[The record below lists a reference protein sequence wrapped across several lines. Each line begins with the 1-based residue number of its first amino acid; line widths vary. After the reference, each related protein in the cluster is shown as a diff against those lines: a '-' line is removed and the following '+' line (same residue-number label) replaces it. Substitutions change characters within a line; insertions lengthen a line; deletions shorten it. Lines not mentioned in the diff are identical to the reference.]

1 MSDSQGAE
9 MGSPDQHA
17 YHHQEQQHQ
26 MQQQMQQ
33 HEQQMQQ
40 HHQQQMQQQ
49 APGGGHHHVYGE
61 GVSAPVYDHG
71 GIVQHQQQQA
81 GAHPTQHHQDH
92 GGHPNGQYYP
102 GHHQGNYQQYHQDQ
116 QNAAQVSYDFAAY
129 QHPPPPQDAHAAQ
142 AAPYAIGGAAQNPAA
157 MTGVSYAMGPIPP
170 AVPVVPVITHAPI
183 TTPIPVIH
191 PDEGKKRKRFTNE
204 EKEAVKKGVEQYGP
218 GDWKTVRAHYIGIL
232 HGRTAVNIKDCF
244 RTMVR
249 RGDLPENWGQEAKK
263 RRKQARK
270 EGKLFGFY
278 NTPLSMTPVGAGA
291 GAAVTVAAAT
301 SLPVGATTAVLQHNH
316 NRISSAV
323 AGTMGETPTDV
334 SLPGPNP
341 AATHQHYTPVP
352 TAQPP
357 SITQVPYNAAAEDH
371 THTRRRP
378 KSLIK
383 RRKFSKEE
391 KTVLIEGIEKLGVG
405 NWKMILEEYAD
416 TFGGR
421 TGQQLK
427 DLYRTMV
434 RLGQIP
440 KVEES
445 DESKVK
451 RKKKCAEYAR
461 EARAKKKAKMEKDFS
476 ANAKSAEAAV
486 KAAEQQHQEHVTQP
500 EGVDPNYGTAYAQP
514 QPMWNL
520 IPAHAAPIHPVGY
533 SQPQHQE
540 YVYNPGYHQQYDPTA
555 TTYNAAAYGGYHQAN
570 QQSQQQQSGA
580 GQESEEGYYHWNVL
594 WPKLLERGWAKL
606 RANGLQKQELQVEY
620 IFVLPSRDPRH
631 GTHGVD
637 YFGSEDEVVDYV
649 RSEHAKQRAENEA
662 GAVAATE
669 AANALAAEDEHH
681 PV

>member
-1 MSDSQGAE
+1 MSDPQAYLGAE

-33 HEQQMQQ
+33 QQM
-40 HHQQQMQQQ
+40 HHQ

-61 GVSAPVYDHG
+61 GGVAPVYDHG
-71 GIVQHQQQQA
+71 GVVQHQQQQA
-81 GAHPTQHHQDH
+81 GAHPTHHHQDH

-102 GHHQGNYQQYHQDQ
+102 GPHQGHYQQQQYQQDQ
-116 QNAAQVSYDFAAY
+116 QNAAHASYDYATY
-129 QHPPPPQDAHAAQ
+129 QHPPPPQDAQ
-142 AAPYAIGGAAQNPAA
+142 AAPYAVGTAHNPAA

-170 AVPVVPVITHAPI
+170 AVPVIPVITHAPI
-183 TTPIPVIH
+183 TTPIPVLH
-191 PDEGKKRKRFTNE
+191 PDEGKRRKRFTNE

-218 GDWKTVRAHYIGIL
+218 GDWKSVRAHYIGIL

-278 NTPLSMTPVGAGA
+278 NTPLSMAPVGAGA
-291 GAAVTVAAAT
+291 GVAVTAAT
-301 SLPVGATTAVLQHNH
+301 PAPPVGATTAVLQHNPS
-316 NRISSAV
+316 RISSAV
-323 AGTMGETPTDV
+323 AGTAGETPTDV

-341 AATHQHYTPVP
+341 AAIHQHYTPVP
-352 TAQPP
+352 TPQPP

-391 KTVLIEGIEKLGVG
+391 KAILIEGIEKLGVG

-445 DESKVK
+445 DESKVE

-476 ANAKSAEAAV
+476 ANAKSAEAAAR
-486 KAAEQQHQEHVTQP
+486 AAEHQHQEQNVAQP
-500 EGVDPNYGTAYAQP
+500 VGVDPNYGAAYAQQP
-514 QPMWNL
+514 QHPMWNL
-520 IPAHAAPIHPVGY
+520 HQLPTHPAPTHPAGY
-533 SQPQHQE
+533 SHPQQQK
-540 YVYNPGYHQQYDPTA
+540 YAYNPGYHPQYDPA
-555 TTYNAAAYGGYHQAN
+555 AATYNAAAYGGYNQAT
-570 QQSQQQQSGA
+570 QQSQQQQAGA

-620 IFVLPSRDPRH
+620 IFVLPGNDPRH

-662 GAVAATE
+662 AAVAATE